1 MPTKIAS
8 FLTTKLFPTNERVY
22 LSMDPATQF
31 GQVSNAEGEPE
42 RVQSV
47 GRLIIPVY
55 DWTAWKIEED
65 VLMARVMVVA
75 AQANPLKVASVGNLD
90 QPFWSA
96 QRGVQAFLMNPA
108 LKGKFRMPL
117 GLTVIE
123 SEEVPVKNLI
133 LIGPPALAGYYIKQG
148 ARRNIL
154 CHNKRGLTCIQLHVN
169 PVPPA

>member
-1 MPTKIAS
+1 MPTKIAP
-8 FLTTKLFPTNERVY
+8 FLTTKFYPPGERVY
-22 LSMDPATQF
+22 ASMDPATQF
-31 GQVSNAEGEPE
+31 GQISNAAGEPE
-42 RVQSV
+42 RVHAV
-47 GRLIIPVY
+47 GRVIVPVH
-55 DWTAWKIEED
+55 DWSAWKIEED
-65 VLMARVMVVA
+65 VLMAKVMVIA
-75 AQANPLKVASVGNLD
+75 SQANPLKVASVANLD

-96 QRGVQAFLMNPA
+96 QRGVRAFLINPS

-123 SEEVPVKNLI
+123 SEEVPVKSLI

-169 PVPPA
+169 PVSPA